1 MSVLPANASW
11 PIYAEDE
18 KLAVV
23 DVLTSGRVNYWTGTE
38 GRTFEDEFAQATN
51 RQYGI
56 CLANGTLA
64 LELALRSLGIANGD
78 EVIVT
83 PYTFIASA
91 SAIALQG
98 ATPVFADIDAASLNI
113 TADTISEKITP
124 KTKAIIVVHLLGL
137 PCDMDPI
144 IALAKKHGLYVIE
157 DCAQAHGAKY
167 KGKPVGSF
175 GDVAAFSFCQ
185 DKIMSTGGEGGMLV
199 TNSKALWEKA
209 WSFKDHGKSYAA
221 MFEQSHPPGFRWVHE
236 SIGTNWRMT
245 EMQAAIGRIQLQKLE
260 RWVKQRRENAR
271 VLSDSISSPL
281 IQSLPEFLDDFYHSY
296 YKYSLQIDLSK
307 LSGTWSRNKIMEEIT
322 ASGHPCFSGICPEIY
337 REKAFDAYDI
347 EPLPIASSVGQSTL
361 QFLVDPTFSVEDMKS
376 MAKVVNRVFA
386 QALA

>member
-1 MSVLPANASW
+1 
-11 PIYAEDE
+11 
-18 KLAVV
+18 
-23 DVLTSGRVNYWTGTE
+23 
-38 GRTFEDEFAQATN
+38 
-51 RQYGI
+51 
-56 CLANGTLA
+56 
-64 LELALRSLGIANGD
+64 
-78 EVIVT
+78 
-83 PYTFIASA
+83 
-91 SAIALQG
+91 
-98 ATPVFADIDAASLNI
+98 
-113 TADTISEKITP
+113 
-124 KTKAIIVVHLLGL
+124 
-137 PCDMDPI
+137 
-144 IALAKKHGLYVIE
+144 
-157 DCAQAHGAKY
+157 
-167 KGKPVGSF
+167 
-175 GDVAAFSFCQ
+175 
-185 DKIMSTGGEGGMLV
+185 MSTGGEGGMLV

-347 EPLPIASSVGQSTL
+347 EPLPIASAVGQTTL

-386 QALA
+386 HALA